1 LRIAGG
7 YYILIYLQLK
17 PIVPLILKGLP
28 RIYMFDNLS
37 GRLEAIYKKLKGRG
51 VLKEADVDEA
61 LREIRVA
68 LIEAD
73 VSLPVIKDFIEE
85 VRVQA
90 VGKEVLKSL
99 TPGHQMVKIVN
110 DHLTHLL
117 GEEFI
122 DIQNASKPPTII
134 LMAGL
139 QGSGKTTT
147 VGKLAKRFKEKGKNC
162 LLVPADVYRPAA
174 IEQLHVLG
182 RDLDVAVYDA
192 GEDKDPI
199 SICKKALDEAINK
212 MSQVVIIDT
221 AGRQQVDDVLMEE
234 LKQIKKT
241 VQPHEVLFVA
251 DAMMGQ
257 QSADIAKTFNDAVGI
272 DGVVLTKMDGD
283 ARGGAAFSI
292 RRITGKPIRFI
303 GMGEKLDAL
312 EPFHP
317 DRIVSRILGMGDV
330 MSLVEK
336 AEQNF
341 EAEEQQK
348 LERKIKKNAFTL
360 EDFRDQLKQ
369 VQKMGSM
376 EQLLGMIPG
385 AGKLT
390 KGLKVDDRAFVQIEA
405 IINSMTVKEREKHN
419 IINSSRKRRIAQGS
433 GTRVNDVNK
442 LLKQFAQMQKMM
454 KKVARGG
461 GVNFGSLMGG
471 QGMSRFS

>member
-1 LRIAGG
+1 
-7 YYILIYLQLK
+7 
-17 PIVPLILKGLP
+17 
-28 RIYMFDNLS
+28 MFDNLS
-37 GRLEAIYKKLKGRG
+37 DRLEAIYKKLKGRG

-73 VSLPVIKDFIEE
+73 VSLPVIKDFIAE

-90 VGKEVLKSL
+90 IGQEVLKSL

-117 GEEFI
+117 GEEFV
-122 DIQNASKPPTII
+122 DIAIAPKPPTII

-139 QGSGKTTT
+139 QGAGKTTT

-182 RDLDVAVYDA
+182 RELDVAVYDA
-192 GEDKDPI
+192 GEEKDPVT
-199 SICKKALDEAINK
+199 ICKKSLDEAVNR
-212 MSQVVIIDT
+212 MSQIVIIDT
-221 AGRQQVDDVLMEE
+221 AGRQQVDDALMEE
-234 LKQIKKT
+234 LKQIKKA

-257 QSADIAKTFNDAVGI
+257 QSADIAKTFNDAIGI

-292 RRITGKPIRFI
+292 RRVTGKPIRFI

-341 EAEEQQK
+341 EQEEQEKLQK
-348 LERKIKKNAFTL
+348 KLKGNAFTL

-390 KGLKVDDRAFVQIEA
+390 KGLKIDNSAFVQVEA

-419 IINSSRKRRIAQGS
+419 IINASRKRRIALGS

-461 GVNFGSLMGG
+461 GMNFGSLMGG
-471 QGMSRFS
+471 RGMPGRPF

>member
-1 LRIAGG
+1 
-7 YYILIYLQLK
+7 
-17 PIVPLILKGLP
+17 
-28 RIYMFDNLS
+28 MFENLS
-37 GRLEAIYKKLKGRG
+37 DRLERIYKKLKGRG
-51 VLKEADVDEA
+51 ILKEADVDEA

-73 VSLPVIKDFIEE
+73 VSLSVVNDFLAPVREK
-85 VRVQA
+85 A
-90 VGKEVLKSL
+90 VGQEVLKSL

-110 DHLTHLL
+110 DELTLL
-117 GEEFI
+117 IGDEFT
-122 DIQNASKPPTII
+122 DIQFSAKPPTII

-182 RDLDVAVYDA
+182 RELGVFVYD
-192 GEDKDPI
+192 GGDEKDPI
-199 SICKKALDEAINK
+199 AICKKALDEAINK

-221 AGRQQVDDVLMEE
+221 AGRQQVDEDLMGE
-234 LKQIKKT
+234 LKRIKET

-257 QSADIAKTFNDAVGI
+257 QAAEIAKSFNDAVGI

-283 ARGGAAFSI
+283 ARGGAALSI
-292 RRITGKPIRFI
+292 KSITGKPIRFV
-303 GMGEKLDAL
+303 GMGEKLDAI

-336 AEQNF
+336 AEENF
-341 EAEEQQK
+341 EKEEREELQK
-348 LERKIKKNAFTL
+348 KFKANSFTL

-376 EQLLGMIPG
+376 EQLMGMIPG
-385 AGKLT
+385 AGKL
-390 KGLKVDDRAFVQIEA
+390 KGLKVDNKAFVQIEA
-405 IINSMTVKEREKHN
+405 IINSMTPRERVKHN
-419 IINSSRKRRIAQGS
+419 IINASRKRRIAQGS
-433 GTRVNDVNK
+433 GTRVNDINK

-454 KKVARGG
+454 KKVSRGG
-461 GVNFGSLMGG
+461 GLNFGSLMGG
-471 QGMSRFS
+471 GGFMGR

>member
-1 LRIAGG
+1 
-7 YYILIYLQLK
+7 
-17 PIVPLILKGLP
+17 
-28 RIYMFDNLS
+28 MFDNLS
-37 GRLEAIYKKLKGRG
+37 DRLEAIYKKLKGRG

-61 LREIRVA
+61 LLDIRVA

-73 VSLPVIKDFIEE
+73 VSLPVIKVFIAE
-85 VRVQA
+85 VRVEA
-90 VGKEVLKSL
+90 VGQEVLKSL
-99 TPGHQMVKIVN
+99 TPGHQMVKIVS

-122 DIQNASKPPTII
+122 DIAIASKPPTII

-147 VGKLAKRFKEKGKNC
+147 VGKLAKRFKEKGKSC

-174 IEQLHVLG
+174 IEQLNILG
-182 RDLDVAVYDA
+182 RDLDVPVYDA
-192 GEDKDPI
+192 GEEKDPI
-199 SICKKALDEAINK
+199 AICKNSLDEAVNR
-212 MSQVVIIDT
+212 MSQIVIIDT
-221 AGRQQVDDVLMEE
+221 AGRQQVDQALMKE
-234 LKQIKKT
+234 LKQIKKA

-257 QSADIAKTFNDAVGI
+257 QSADIAKTFNDAIGI

-292 RRITGKPIRFI
+292 RRVTGKPIRFI

-336 AEQNF
+336 AEQSF
-341 EAEEQQK
+341 EQEEQDKLQK
-348 LERKIKKNAFTL
+348 KLKSNAFTL

-369 VQKMGSM
+369 MQKMGSM

-390 KGLKVDDRAFVQIEA
+390 KGLKIDNSAFVQVEA
-405 IINSMTVKEREKHN
+405 IINSMTSREREKHN
-419 IINSSRKRRIAQGS
+419 IINASRKRRIAQGS

-461 GVNFGSLMGG
+461 GMNFGSMMGG
-471 QGMSRFS
+471 RGMPF

>member
-1 LRIAGG
+1 
-7 YYILIYLQLK
+7 
-17 PIVPLILKGLP
+17 
-28 RIYMFDNLS
+28 MFENLS
-37 GRLEAIYKKLKGRG
+37 DRLERIYKKLKGRG
-51 VLKEADVDEA
+51 ILKEADVDEA

-73 VSLPVIKDFIEE
+73 VSLPVIKDFLAP
-85 VRVQA
+85 VREKA
-90 VGKEVLKSL
+90 VGQEVLKSL

-110 DHLTHLL
+110 DELTVLI
-117 GEEFI
+117 GDAFT
-122 DIQNASKPPTII
+122 DIQLAAKPPTII

-182 RDLDVAVYDA
+182 RDLSVAVYD
-192 GEDKDPI
+192 GGDEKDPI
-199 SICKKALDEAINK
+199 AICKKALDEAINK

-221 AGRQQVDDVLMEE
+221 AGRQQVDDDLMGE
-234 LKQIKKT
+234 LKRIKET

-257 QSADIAKTFNDAVGI
+257 QAAEIAKTFNDTVGI

-283 ARGGAAFSI
+283 ARGGAALSI
-292 RRITGKPIRFI
+292 KSITGKPIRFV

-336 AEQNF
+336 AEENF
-341 EAEEQQK
+341 EKEEQEELQK
-348 LERKIKKNAFTL
+348 KFKANSFTL

-376 EQLLGMIPG
+376 EQLMGMIPG
-385 AGKLT
+385 AGKL
-390 KGLKVDDRAFVQIEA
+390 KGLKVDNNAFVQIEA
-405 IINSMTVKEREKHN
+405 IINSMTPRERGKHN
-419 IINSSRKRRIAQGS
+419 IINASRKRRIAQGS
-433 GTRVNDVNK
+433 GTRVNDINK

-454 KKVARGG
+454 KKVSRGG
-461 GVNFGSLMGG
+461 GLNFGSLMGG
-471 QGMSRFS
+471 GGGGFMGR

>member
-1 LRIAGG
+1 
-7 YYILIYLQLK
+7 
-17 PIVPLILKGLP
+17 
-28 RIYMFDNLS
+28 MFENLS
-37 GRLEAIYKKLKGRG
+37 DRLERIYKKLKGRG
-51 VLKEADVDEA
+51 ILKEADVDEA

-73 VSLPVIKDFIEE
+73 VSLPVIKDFLAP
-85 VRVQA
+85 VREKA
-90 VGKEVLKSL
+90 VGQEVLKSL

-110 DHLTHLL
+110 DELTLL
-117 GEEFI
+117 IGDAFT
-122 DIQNASKPPTII
+122 DIQFAAKPPTII

-182 RDLDVAVYDA
+182 RDLSVAVYD
-192 GEDKDPI
+192 GGDEKDPI
-199 SICKKALDEAINK
+199 AICKKALDEAINK

-221 AGRQQVDDVLMEE
+221 AGRQQVDEDLMDE
-234 LKQIKKT
+234 LKRIKET

-257 QSADIAKTFNDAVGI
+257 QAAEIAKTFNDAVGI

-283 ARGGAAFSI
+283 ARGGAALSI
-292 RRITGKPIRFI
+292 KSITGKPIRFV

-336 AEQNF
+336 AEENF
-341 EAEEQQK
+341 EKEEQEELQK
-348 LERKIKKNAFTL
+348 KFKANSFTL

-376 EQLLGMIPG
+376 EQLMGMIPG
-385 AGKLT
+385 AGKL
-390 KGLKVDDRAFVQIEA
+390 KGLKVDNNAFVQIEA
-405 IINSMTVKEREKHN
+405 IINSMTPRERGKHN
-419 IINSSRKRRIAQGS
+419 IINASRKRRIAQGS
-433 GTRVNDVNK
+433 GTRVNDINK

-454 KKVARGG
+454 KKMSRGG
-461 GVNFGSLMGG
+461 GLNFGSLMGG
-471 QGMSRFS
+471 GGFMGR

>member
-1 LRIAGG
+1 
-7 YYILIYLQLK
+7 
-17 PIVPLILKGLP
+17 
-28 RIYMFDNLS
+28 MFDNLS
-37 GRLEAIYKKLKGRG
+37 DRLEAIYKKLKGRG

-61 LREIRVA
+61 LREIRIA

-73 VSLPVIKDFIEE
+73 VSLSVIKDFMAE
-85 VRVQA
+85 VREQA
-90 VGKEVLKSL
+90 VGQEVLKSL

-117 GEEFI
+117 GDEFV
-122 DIQNASKPPTII
+122 DIQIAPKPPTII
-134 LMAGL
+134 MMAGL

-182 RDLDVAVYDA
+182 RDLGVDVYDA
-192 GEDKDPI
+192 EGDNDPI
-199 SICKKALDEAINK
+199 SICKKALDKAISK
-212 MSQVVIIDT
+212 MSHVVLIDT
-221 AGRQQVDDVLMEE
+221 AGRQQVDTALMEE
-234 LKQIKKT
+234 LKQIKET

-292 RRITGKPIRFI
+292 KRVTGKPIRFV

-336 AEQNF
+336 AEQSF
-341 EAEEQQK
+341 ELEEQEKLQK
-348 LERKIKKNAFTL
+348 KIKANAFTL
-360 EDFRDQLKQ
+360 EDFRNQLKQ

-376 EQLLGMIPG
+376 DQLLGMIPG
-385 AGKLT
+385 AGKL
-390 KGLKVDDRAFVQIEA
+390 KGMKVDDNAFVQVEA
-405 IINSMTVKEREKHN
+405 IINSMTAKERERHN
-419 IINSSRKRRIAQGS
+419 IINASRKRRIAQGS

-442 LLKQFAQMQKMM
+442 LLKQFVQMQKMM
-454 KKVARGG
+454 KKVSRGG
-461 GVNFGSLMGG
+461 GLNFGSLMGG
-471 QGMSRFS
+471 RGMPGGRPF

>member
-1 LRIAGG
+1 
-7 YYILIYLQLK
+7 
-17 PIVPLILKGLP
+17 
-28 RIYMFDNLS
+28 MFENLS
-37 GRLEAIYKKLKGRG
+37 DRLERIYKKLKGRG
-51 VLKEADVDEA
+51 ILKEADVDEA

-73 VSLPVIKDFIEE
+73 VSLPVIKDFLAP
-85 VRVQA
+85 VREKA
-90 VGKEVLKSL
+90 VGQEVLKSL

-110 DHLTHLL
+110 DELTVLI
-117 GEEFI
+117 GEAFT
-122 DIQNASKPPTII
+122 DIQFAAKPPTII

-182 RDLDVAVYDA
+182 RDLSVAVYD
-192 GEDKDPI
+192 GGDEKDPI
-199 SICKKALDEAINK
+199 AICKKALDEAINK

-221 AGRQQVDDVLMEE
+221 AGRQQVDDDLMDE
-234 LKQIKKT
+234 LKRIKET

-257 QSADIAKTFNDAVGI
+257 QAAEIAKTFNDAVGI

-283 ARGGAAFSI
+283 ARGGAALSI
-292 RRITGKPIRFI
+292 KSITGKPIRFV

-336 AEQNF
+336 AEENF
-341 EAEEQQK
+341 EKEEQEELQK
-348 LERKIKKNAFTL
+348 KFKANSFTL

-376 EQLLGMIPG
+376 EQLMGMIPG
-385 AGKLT
+385 AGKL
-390 KGLKVDDRAFVQIEA
+390 KGLKVDNNAFVQIEA
-405 IINSMTVKEREKHN
+405 IINSMTPRERGKHN
-419 IINSSRKRRIAQGS
+419 IINASRKRRIAQGS
-433 GTRVNDVNK
+433 GTRVNDINK

-454 KKVARGG
+454 KKVSRGG
-461 GVNFGSLMGG
+461 GLNFGSLMGG
-471 QGMSRFS
+471 GGGGFMGR

>member
-1 LRIAGG
+1 
-7 YYILIYLQLK
+7 
-17 PIVPLILKGLP
+17 
-28 RIYMFDNLS
+28 MFDNLS
-37 GRLEAIYKKLKGRG
+37 DRLETIYKKLKGRG

-61 LREIRVA
+61 LLEIRVA

-73 VSLPVIKDFIEE
+73 VNLPVIKGFIAQ
-85 VRVQA
+85 VREKA
-90 VGKEVLKSL
+90 VGQEVLKSL

-110 DHLTHLL
+110 DDLIHLL
-117 GEEFI
+117 GDEFV
-122 DIQNASKPPTII
+122 DIEFATKPPTVI

-147 VGKLAKRFKEKGKNC
+147 VGKLAKRFTEKGKSC

-174 IEQLHVLG
+174 IEQLRVLG
-182 RDLDVAVYDA
+182 QDIGVDVFDA
-192 GEDKDPI
+192 EGESDPVV
-199 SICKKALDEAINK
+199 ICKRALDEALNR
-212 MSQVVIIDT
+212 MSHVVLIDT
-221 AGRQQVDDVLMEE
+221 AGRQQVDDDLMDE
-234 LKQIKKT
+234 LRRIKEA

-257 QSADIAKTFNDAVGI
+257 QSADIAKTFNDVIGI

-292 RRITGKPIRFI
+292 KRVTGKPIRFV

-341 EAEEQQK
+341 ELEEQEKLQK
-348 LERKIKKNAFTL
+348 KIKTNAFTL

-385 AGKLT
+385 AGKMM
-390 KGLKVDDRAFVQIEA
+390 KGVKIDDNTFVQVEA
-405 IINSMTVKEREKHN
+405 IINSMTAAERRKHN
-419 IINSSRKRRIAQGS
+419 IINASRKRRIARGS

-442 LLKQFAQMQKMM
+442 LLKQFVQMQKMM
-454 KKVARGG
+454 KKISRGG
-461 GVNFGSLMGG
+461 GLNFGSLMGG
-471 QGMSRFS
+471 RGMPGGRFF

>member
-1 LRIAGG
+1 
-7 YYILIYLQLK
+7 
-17 PIVPLILKGLP
+17 
-28 RIYMFDNLS
+28 MFDNLS
-37 GRLEAIYKKLKGRG
+37 DRLEALYKKLKGRG

-73 VSLPVIKDFIEE
+73 VSLSVIKDFIAE

-90 VGKEVLKSL
+90 VGQEVLKSL

-117 GEEFI
+117 GEGFV
-122 DIQNASKPPTII
+122 DIQIAPKPPTII
-134 LMAGL
+134 LMVGL

-182 RDLDVAVYDA
+182 RDLGVAVYDA
-192 GEDKDPI
+192 GEEKDPI
-199 SICKKALDEAINK
+199 TICKKALDEAVTK

-221 AGRQQVDDVLMEE
+221 AGRQQVDDVLMQE
-234 LKQIKKT
+234 LKRIKET

-257 QSADIAKTFNDAVGI
+257 QSANIAKTFNSAVGI

-292 RRITGKPIRFI
+292 KRVTGKPIRFV

-341 EAEEQQK
+341 ELEEQEKLQK
-348 LERKIKKNAFTL
+348 KMKANAFTL

-376 EQLLGMIPG
+376 EQLLSMIPG

-390 KGLKVDDRAFVQIEA
+390 KGLKIDNRAFVQVEA
-405 IINSMTVKEREKHN
+405 IINSMTAKEREKHN
-419 IINSSRKRRIAQGS
+419 IINASRKRRIAQGS

-454 KKVARGG
+454 KKVSRGG
-461 GVNFGSLMGG
+461 GMNFGSLLGGRGMG
-471 QGMSRFS
+471 RPF

>member
-1 LRIAGG
+1 
-7 YYILIYLQLK
+7 
-17 PIVPLILKGLP
+17 
-28 RIYMFDNLS
+28 MFDNLS

-292 RRITGKPIRFI
+292 RRVTGKPIRFI

-341 EAEEQQK
+341 EVEEQQK
-348 LERKIKKNAFTL
+348 LEKKIKKNAFTL

-390 KGLKVDDRAFVQIEA
+390 KGLKIDDRAFVQVEA

-471 QGMSRFS
+471 QGMPGRFS

>member
-1 LRIAGG
+1 
-7 YYILIYLQLK
+7 
-17 PIVPLILKGLP
+17 
-28 RIYMFDNLS
+28 MFDNLS
-37 GRLEAIYKKLKGRG
+37 DRLEAIYKKLKGRG

-73 VSLPVIKDFIEE
+73 VSLPVITDFIAI
-85 VRVQA
+85 VREKA
-90 VGKEVLKSL
+90 VGQEVLKSL

-110 DHLTHLL
+110 DDLTQLL
-117 GEEFI
+117 GDEFV
-122 DIQNASKPPTII
+122 DIELAQKPPTIV

-174 IEQLHVLG
+174 IEQLKVLG
-182 RDLDVAVYDA
+182 RDLDVSVFDA
-192 GEDKDPI
+192 EGENDPVA
-199 SICKKALDEAINK
+199 ICKKALDEAVNK

-221 AGRQQVDDVLMEE
+221 AGRQQVDDALMEE
-234 LKQIKKT
+234 LKQIKEA

-257 QSADIAKTFNDAVGI
+257 QSADIAKTFNDAIGI

-292 RRITGKPIRFI
+292 KRVTGKPIRFV

-317 DRIVSRILGMGDV
+317 ERIVSRILGMGDV

-341 EAEEQQK
+341 ELEEQEQLQK
-348 LERKIKKNAFTL
+348 KIKGNAFTL

-385 AGKLT
+385 AGKMM
-390 KGLKVDDRAFVQIEA
+390 KGLKIDDSAFVQVEA
-405 IINSMTVKEREKHN
+405 IINSMTAAERRKHN
-419 IINSSRKRRIAQGS
+419 IINASRKRRIAQGS

-442 LLKQFAQMQKMM
+442 LLKQFVQMQKMM

-461 GVNFGSLMGG
+461 GLNFGSLMGG
-471 QGMSRFS
+471 RGMPGGRMF